1 MRIKGVSVM
10 PKILEKSVL
19 EILLLMVL
27 LQYLLELRGVTVRQ
41 VVRETGREEL
51 RFVYLSETN

>member
-1 MRIKGVSVM
+1 M